1 MCRILTNLA
10 WDFCHTSYKSFIFHL
25 TYPKSLIFLQA
36 TTNNSWISG
45 FLSKYPKIIFICFQG
60 NTLSVE
66 RAKFEMKGDAYDPK
80 LKPKKLSKRD
90 KEKALRQKE
99 RLFAWV
105 PDKMKGERAKHDKV
119 IVIKNLFDP
128 AEFSRDPGLIIDYT
142 SRIRSQCSKFGT
154 CTKVC
159 IYDKENKLSLNFSD
173 FSFVLKWNHVNDLYN
188 QINKTIFPFLKD
200 QKYPG

>member
-1 MCRILTNLA
+1 
-10 WDFCHTSYKSFIFHL
+10 
-25 TYPKSLIFLQA
+25 
-36 TTNNSWISG
+36 
-45 FLSKYPKIIFICFQG
+45 
-60 NTLSVE
+60 
-66 RAKFEMKGDAYDPK
+66 MKGEAYDPK

-90 KEKALRQKE
+90 KEKALKQKE

-128 AEFSRDPGLIIDYT
+128 AEFRTDPGLIIDYT

-159 IYDKENKLSLNFSD
+159 IYDKESKLSLNLQFFFKCFKMKSC
-173 FSFVLKWNHVNDLYN
+173 K
-188 QINKTIFPFLKD
+188 
-200 QKYPG
+200 